1 VTMVE
6 IPPDNYDNLYYH
18 QSDGQ
23 PPLENIMGEVQH
35 QQATLSSAMPESD
48 QENDGN
54 EALNTAN
61 PSAKNYYLLFFF
73 RNNANHPLPSGIHP
87 FKKSISTMDVIHPC

>member
-1 VTMVE
+1 VIMVE

-18 QSDGQ
+18 QSDDGH
-23 PPLENIMGEVQH
+23 PPLENIMGKVQH
-35 QQATLSSAMPESD
+35 QQATVSSATPESD

-61 PSAKNYYLLFFF
+61 PSANNYYLLNLSETILCIPYLPESTHS
-73 RNNANHPLPSGIHP
+73 RNP
-87 FKKSISTMDVIHPC
+87 FQEWM